1 MPRIGALTCSLP
13 LLFSL
18 TACVVPSPRDY
29 ETDPVTLNTSK
40 GPVVCQLYTANL
52 TAWDRSVG
60 RPEDMTVA
68 EADKI
73 CRDHGK
79 KMALL

>member
-1 MPRIGALTCSLP
+1 MIRIRTLACSLP

-29 ETDPVTLNTSK
+29 ETDPVTLNTNK
-40 GPVVCQLYTANL
+40 GPANL